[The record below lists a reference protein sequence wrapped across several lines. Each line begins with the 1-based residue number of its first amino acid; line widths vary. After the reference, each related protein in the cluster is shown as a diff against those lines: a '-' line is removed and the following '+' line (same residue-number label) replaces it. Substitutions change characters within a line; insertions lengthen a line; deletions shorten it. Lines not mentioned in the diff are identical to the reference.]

1 MAKYAS
7 VLFKSLFATLLRQSL
22 KVHYKFCLYTF
33 EDHIEAIRSY
43 TWLVSLN
50 REEVRHDLTK
60 KSRRDLHHF
69 YLEKCCHQ
77 AGNRGRV
84 LSYWTF
90 RPRGDEGPVGLGDFL
105 VVSVFL
111 KFCCHI

>member
-33 EDHIEAIRSY
+33 EDHFEAIRSY

-50 REEVRHDLTK
+50 REKVRHDLTK

-77 AGNRGRV
+77 AI
-84 LSYWTF
+84 
-90 RPRGDEGPVGLGDFL
+90 EGEFY
-105 VVSVFL
+105 
-111 KFCCHI
+111 HIGHFDQEEKMRDQMG